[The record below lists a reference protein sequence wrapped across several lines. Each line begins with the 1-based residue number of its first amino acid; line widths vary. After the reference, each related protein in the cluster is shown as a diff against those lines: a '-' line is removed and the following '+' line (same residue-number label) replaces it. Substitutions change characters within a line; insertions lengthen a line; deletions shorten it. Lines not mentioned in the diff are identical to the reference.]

1 MSISGTSNHTFVI
14 CAYKESEHLEDCIK
28 SLLKQTVAPTVRMVT
43 STPNEHIIGLSKKYD
58 IDLSVR
64 EMEIANRQFGV
75 TFSCEKGTVYMD
87 MDEVPYDGE
96 GGLSL

>member
-1 MSISGTSNHTFVI
+1 MIRSIFGDRVYDS
-14 CAYKESEHLEDCIK
+14 KEE
-28 SLLKQTVAPTVRMVT
+28 LKEAFKNAP
-43 STPNEHIIGLSKKYD
+43 